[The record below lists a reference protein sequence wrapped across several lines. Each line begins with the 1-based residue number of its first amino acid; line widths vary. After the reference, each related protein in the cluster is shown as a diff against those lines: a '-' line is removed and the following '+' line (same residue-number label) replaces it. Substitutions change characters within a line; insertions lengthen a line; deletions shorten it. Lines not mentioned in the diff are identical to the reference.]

1 MAAVGQMAAGLAHE
15 INNPLTT
22 VAGFAELWL
31 EEMSKNDPR
40 RAELELMTREA
51 QRARAVVAR
60 LLDFARQRE
69 RVRERSD
76 LNDVVSEGID
86 LVRHLLKLHGVELHE
101 TLAAGLPWVDIDRS
115 GVKQILLNLVH
126 NAIQA
131 MPTGGRLLM
140 ETRLASS
147 GDCPGVSV
155 SVQDTGSGIP
165 AEHMGRIFEPF
176 FTTKPGGQGTGLGL
190 AVSYAIVAEHNGTIT
205 VESEVGKGSR
215 FEIWFPLPETE
226 A

>member
-1 MAAVGQMAAGLAHE
+1 
-15 INNPLTT
+15 
-22 VAGFAELWL
+22 
-31 EEMSKNDPR
+31 
-40 RAELELMTREA
+40 
-51 QRARAVVAR
+51 
-60 LLDFARQRE
+60 
-69 RVRERSD
+69 
-76 LNDVVSEGID
+76 
-86 LVRHLLKLHGVELHE
+86 
-101 TLAAGLPWVDIDRS
+101 
-115 GVKQILLNLVH
+115 
-126 NAIQA
+126 

-147 GDCPGVSV
+147 GDRPGVSV

-190 AVSYAIVAEHNGTIT
+190 AVSYAIVAEHNGRIT